1 MICIGRAT
9 HSLIPLQIIENERVI
24 SSLPKV
30 LEKWRNDFSGLLTAA
45 SSNDKPSAAVTTIIQ
60 NDAII
65 PWENYVTHEEVKQAV
80 LAQKNKKA
88 VFDRS
93 LHSLY

>member
-1 MICIGRAT
+1 MKDLHGKQSDFWSLTKTFLGPRRAT

-30 LEKWRNDFSGLLTAA
+30 LEKWCTDFSGLLTAA
-45 SSNDKPSAAVTTIIQ
+45 SSNDKPSAAVTTTIQ

-65 PWENYVTHEEVKQAV
+65 PWEIMSHMRK
-80 LAQKNKKA
+80 
-88 VFDRS
+88 
-93 LHSLY
+93 